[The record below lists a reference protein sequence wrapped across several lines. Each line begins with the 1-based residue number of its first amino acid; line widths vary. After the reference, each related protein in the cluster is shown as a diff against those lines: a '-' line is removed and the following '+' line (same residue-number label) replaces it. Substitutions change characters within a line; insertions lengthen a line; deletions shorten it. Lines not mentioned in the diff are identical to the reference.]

1 MLTTGNTSQHRSK
14 KLLPVIAGGLAL
26 FTATAKQSRKKVVTS
41 GEERC
46 FRPYNQA
53 SDAVHAPVWAVMQMG
68 SLAGALGAA
77 AAYALAGERTTARA
91 VAISGTAV
99 WGGVKLV
106 KPFIGRGRP
115 ARHLPGVHVRGRE
128 QTGLGFPSGHSAV
141 SLTVAIIG
149 SRVVSPGAA
158 VALYAASATTAASR
172 MYVGAH
178 LPLDVMGG
186 VGLGLV
192 TGGITVALLDWAEER
207 DQGCGDQSVEV
218 QGSPG
223 AMIRSETGGAIVARN
238 RRVGARGLRE

>member
-1 MLTTGNTSQHRSK
+1 MAATTPTPHQGPK
-14 KLLPVIAGGLAL
+14 KVLPVVAAGLAL
-26 FTATAKQSRKKVVTS
+26 FVATAKKSRKKVVTP

-77 AAYALAGERTTARA
+77 AAYALADERTTARA
-91 VAISGTAV
+91 VAVSGTAV

-115 ARHLPGVHVRGRE
+115 ARHLQDVRVRGKE
-128 QTGLGFPSGHSAV
+128 QSGLGFPSGHAAV
-141 SLTVAIIG
+141 SLTVAMVG
-149 SRVVSPGAA
+149 SRALSPAGSAA
-158 VALYAASATTAASR
+158 LFAACAATASAR

-178 LPLDVMGG
+178 LPLDILGG

-192 TGGITVALLDWAEER
+192 TGGITLAVLD
-207 DQGCGDQSVEV
+207 
-218 QGSPG
+218 
-223 AMIRSETGGAIVARN
+223 
-238 RRVGARGLRE
+238 RVDAGEPDEDFNPPKSRGHLAP